1 MLQFSSVLEKSLLFL
16 EMFAKRWM
24 FAGELWHCWL
34 FLLKKEM
41 LLIVSCNSSECGLRG
56 SILSLF
62 MLRKEDLFLSGELG
76 ISTVL
81 MSETLSVHYLQ
92 REEQMRCCW
101 HSLW

>member
-1 MLQFSSVLEKSLLFL
+1 MALLAAFI
-16 EMFAKRWM
+16 K
-24 FAGELWHCWL
+24 
-34 FLLKKEM
+34 KKEM
-41 LLIVSCNSSECGLRG
+41 PLIVSCNSSECGLRG
-56 SILSLF
+56 SILPLF
-62 MLRKEDLFLSGELG
+62 MLRKEDLFLSGELC

>member
-1 MLQFSSVLEKSLLFL
+1 MALMAAFI
-16 EMFAKRWM
+16 
-24 FAGELWHCWL
+24 
-34 FLLKKEM
+34 KKEM

-56 SILSLF
+56 SILPHF
-62 MLRKEDLFLSGELG
+62 THRKEDLFLSGELC

-92 REEQMRCCW
+92 REKQMRCCR